1 MFTGIITDMG
11 SIKHIEL
18 NHSYRIE
25 FITNYST
32 SKIDIGASIACS
44 GVCLTV
50 IEKGKFWFAVN
61 VSEETLDKTTIKS
74 WIIGQKIN
82 LEQSLKVGD
91 ELGGH
96 IVYGHVDSCGKIID
110 SKRIKDSKQLVIEVP
125 SFLSKFIAIK
135 GSITIDGV
143 SLTVNSVLN
152 DCFSINI
159 IPHTAN
165 NTSFGE
171 IEIGQRVNVE
181 VDMIA
186 RYVARIMGRD

>member
-1 MFTGIITDMG
+1 MFTGIITDIG

-18 NHSYRIE
+18 SHSYRIE
-25 FITNYST
+25 FTTNYST

-50 IEKGKFWFAVN
+50 IEKGQNWFAVN

-74 WIIGQKIN
+74 WITGQKIN

-96 IVYGHVDSCGKIID
+96 IVSGHVDSCGIIID

-152 DCFSINI
+152 DCFSTNI

-171 IEIGQRVNVE
+171 IEIGQRVNLE